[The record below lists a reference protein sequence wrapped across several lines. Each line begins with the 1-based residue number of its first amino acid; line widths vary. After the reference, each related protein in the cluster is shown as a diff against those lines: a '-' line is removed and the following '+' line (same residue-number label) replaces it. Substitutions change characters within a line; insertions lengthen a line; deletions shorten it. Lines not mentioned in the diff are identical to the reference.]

1 MCRFIFARVQWN
13 DVSRCF
19 YLIARYRL
27 TELSVHWCK
36 GITPKFLNKNT
47 NHTMFYF
54 FGNVYIV
61 YICFIV
67 LVLCFRMYWGDICSF
82 VMTVLYPPLMITLK
96 MRSAMINLCFIVSV
110 KLCYSS
116 GLIDGTGCMS
126 PLICIL
132 SHWKIKGWHL
142 LLRVPVVFVD
152 CNLELRFVS
161 IFGDIDW
168 TNYARSI
175 YWSQTQNQLVLKDVF

>member
-1 MCRFIFARVQWN
+1 MLFTNVILAIPIYF
-13 DVSRCF
+13 
-19 YLIARYRL
+19 
-27 TELSVHWCK
+27 LSV
-36 GITPKFLNKNT
+36 L
-47 NHTMFYF
+47 YF
-54 FGNVYIV
+54 H
-61 YICFIV
+61 FIM

-82 VMTVLYPPLMITLK
+82 AMTVLYPPLMITLM
-96 MRSAMINLCFIVSV
+96 MRSAMINLCFIASV

-116 GLIDGTGCMS
+116 GLIDGTGSMS

-142 LLRVPVVFVD
+142 LLRVPAVIVD